1 MTQRRN
7 RTYSSG
13 HYKTTSKRV
22 RDSTLGTHV
31 TNQGRSSRHTN
42 ADSVSFSNAR
52 RSQRATRGY
61 VEAVIPETTS
71 RESGQRYS
79 RRMNQRGYAQTAQR
93 RSKARNVVRIAV
105 CCIVALCIAAAVGV
119 GAFFGAVNSKL
130 ALADSDAKSVLVDAE
145 EKNVFY
151 VVVAVDLDT
160 ASMGNAVDGPE
171 AIALVR
177 VDASSLQVSVVSFP
191 YNTKTTLS
199 DGTEC
204 SLRELAAEEGD
215 AALVSAIA
223 ELAGVDVSHYVE
235 TGADEIVALVD
246 ALGGLTVDVPEDVD
260 DPTAG
265 DEYLTAGEQTLDGE
279 SVLTL
284 LRATNYSD
292 GVETQCEAQ
301 RAVLTAL
308 SLAVIESVSS
318 DFLMALDEIGGLFDT
333 DMGVFAVRSLVKS
346 LSGIT
351 ADDVQ
356 GATASGST
364 VSSGEEDEE
373 DFYVISTSGLESQI
387 ASAEEGGDLSSTDAV
402 ELVDA
407 DSFTITVRNGSGVT
421 GVAAQLASTLT
432 DLGFSV
438 SGTDN
443 ADSYVYTETLV
454 VYKYDE
460 YLSAAQTVVEAL
472 GFGRVVDG
480 GDYYTFDT
488 DVLVVVGDDYS
499 PSS

>member
-13 HYKTTSKRV
+13 HYRTTSRRV
-22 RDSTLGTHV
+22 NDSTLGTHV
-31 TNQGRSSRHTN
+31 TRRASSSRHTN
-42 ADSVSFSNAR
+42 ADSVDFSNAR
-52 RSQRATRGY
+52 RSRRATRGY
-61 VEAVIPETTS
+61 VEAVIPQTSS
-71 RESGQRYS
+71 RESGRRYS
-79 RRMNQRGYAQTAQR
+79 RRMNQRGYAQTVQR
-93 RSKARNVVRIAV
+93 RSRAQSITKIVI
-105 CCIVALCIAAAVGV
+105 CCIVALCVAGAVGL
-119 GAFFGAVNSKL
+119 GAFFASVGSKL
-130 ALADSDAKSVLVDAE
+130 ALSDSDVKSALVEADGDA
-145 EKNVFY
+145 FY

-177 VDASSLQVSVVSFP
+177 VDTSTASVSVISFP
-191 YNTKTTLS
+191 YTTQTTLS

-204 SLRELAAEEGD
+204 DLRELAAEEGD
-215 AALVSAIA
+215 AALVEAIA
-223 ELAGVDVSHYVE
+223 ELAGVEVSHYVE
-235 TGADEIVALVD
+235 TGAEELVALVD
-246 ALGGLTVDVPEDVD
+246 ALGGLTVEVPEEVD

-265 DEYLTAGEQTLDGE
+265 DEYLLAGTQTLDGE

-284 LRATNYSD
+284 LRATNYED
-292 GVETQCEAQ
+292 GIETQCEAQ
-301 RAVLTAL
+301 RAVLVAL
-308 SLAVIESVSS
+308 SLLVIEATSS
-318 DFLMALDEIGGLFDT
+318 DFLVALDEIGDLFDT

-346 LSGIT
+346 LAEIT

-356 GATASGST
+356 GAIAPGST
-364 VSSGEEDEE
+364 VSSGDDEE
-373 DFYVISTSGLESQI
+373 QYYVVSTSSLETLI
-387 ASAEEGGDLSSTDAV
+387 AAAEAGEDLSSADAV

-407 DSFTITVRNGSGVT
+407 DSFTITVRNGSGVD
-421 GVAAQLASTLT
+421 GVASQVASTLT

-443 ADSYVYTETLV
+443 ADSYVYTETLI

-460 YLSAAQTVVEAL
+460 YLSAAQTVLEAL

-480 GDYYTFDT
+480 GDYYTFST
-488 DVLVVVGDDYS
+488 DVLVVVGYDYS